1 MSQYFLKLYE
11 SFVLSNC
18 ATKDDLK
25 NTAEIDTSKSA
36 VNSDLGSL
44 KDKIDKLDIQK

>member
-11 SFVLSNC
+11 SFALSNC

-25 NTAEIDTSKSA
+25 NTAGIDTSKSA
-36 VNSDLGSL
+36 VNFNLGSL
-44 KDKIDKLDIQK
+44 KDKIDKLEIQK